1 MALQMVTEFFLQKG
15 THHTV
20 ECGTAVLVALHYSQL
35 GVFFWCCF
43 VCCCFFVFCLGGGG
57 GGGSFVKVDVQA
69 YSGNGS
75 ILAADK
81 ET

>member
-1 MALQMVTEFFLQKG
+1 MWHCCLGCTALQP
-15 THHTV
+15 
-20 ECGTAVLVALHYSQL
+20 AVL
-35 GVFFWCCF
+35 
-43 VCCCFFVFCLGGGG
+43 FCLLLLFLLLLLSGGGG